1 MHPAPFRMAI
11 LDSLLSL
18 GVVLFQKILEM
29 VYSNS
34 CAPLVEV
41 DRDSNS
47 CLKNIWVRF
56 CLCILHYLQDE
67 YIDVRNR
74 AAKGLYHILKDKY
87 EFPTCHPNWFQAL
100 NWIFDKCF
108 SLEFIM
114 LQEETQGSVLCHSLV
129 SFIRKKTLY
138 LSFQVT
144 DDASKDNPEYMIY
157 ETCPSHVIENVLNQ
171 WQNYF
176 HTSSM
181 ELFECDP
188 SNSFEE
194 PLLQMQHVAVLCR
207 TILLSSYGK
216 SYQIWRRRCFAI
228 AVNHLCFLLSWV
240 FYIEKREMIG
250 FLPDFFR
257 PVYILVL
264 QMFILDEGH
273 ETYQQHNESRIENA
287 IWYLQKLSKDIRLT
301 NKIHKILEDSLENFL
316 YWHFQRSRPEEPQDL
331 LFLLGRKFQ
340 NSRSVL
346 SEGFLRPSL
355 RIRTNNKSWLQRIWK
370 NLWNNSDSTFTRYHS
385 PSSWDFPTFPSGNR
399 SAKTKLNVHSYQQS
413 MKAPLPPSALPSS
426 RSRAARY
433 RTSLMGQRDD
443 ADLYTPINSSSTTS
457 LSVGL
462 QGKSPKYWL
471 DDTDNGVDNLDL
483 EADEVLEEEDSLEP
497 IESSRKRFQWHR
509 FWKKLGQR
517 SFWKRKSNRE
527 EEQDRIISLAS
538 IDRRQPKSQN
548 RVRNQQYNIFN
559 FFPKILFEEFRMF
572 YNLFFLGVA
581 LSQLIPP
588 LRVNYLFTYL
598 GPLIFVLSVSIS
610 KKVYDDWQRYCRD
623 REVNMQTY
631 TRLLRDGSHGTIYR
645 KDIGVGDV
653 LILHNDDRVPADCL
667 LLKAKHDSKGTIFIR
682 TDQLDGETD
691 WKLRRAVSSTQTIED
706 DKQLVGLDAFVHL
719 EAPRKEIYDFVGNLS
734 ISQSE
739 GSEEKVYIEEPLSLE
754 NTIWANTVIASGSAV
769 VLVLYVGEETRSA
782 LNASKPKS
790 KVGKLDWEL
799 NRISKM
805 LFFFL
810 GSMSFVLLVLKGFQ
824 GRWYLYFMRYFLL
837 FSSIIPISMRIN
849 LDMARTIYSYFI
861 QHDQDLHECIVRSS
875 NLPEELG
882 RIDYLL
888 SDKTG
893 TLTKNEMHLKKLHLG
908 SLLFSKDDLEDLRKY
923 VLWGFT
929 ERADKYS
936 LGNNTTFLSSDSLL
950 SSTGSQIAHPQSLR
964 HIQTA
969 ISQTLL
975 AIAIA
980 HHVTPFIEEDG
991 TRTIQAASPDE
1002 VALVNFCEE
1011 CGVILLERSASLIRL
1026 RTPTGAEE
1034 QFEILCEFPFTS
1046 AARRMGIV
1054 VRDLQTME
1062 TVFYVKGADMII
1074 AQLVHENDWLDEESG
1089 NLARE
1094 GLRTLAYAKKTLGN
1108 DELEKFMKEYQAAQ
1122 RTIKNRSDAISAVQ
1136 RSLEKDMEV
1145 IALTGVE
1152 DKLQDGVRE
1161 TIEKL
1166 QHAGIRIWMLTGD
1179 KVETATNIAV
1189 SSRLVQRSKGI
1200 CTMTGVSNQIE
1211 ASRQLSLY
1219 RHRIGDVL
1227 IVDGPSLQTLLTFCR
1242 EEFLQL
1248 SCLSPCVV
1256 VCRCSPTQKSLVVR
1270 LVQSYTSS
1278 RVAAIGDGGNDVSM
1292 IQQAN
1297 FGIGIPGKEGKQAS
1311 LASDIGAVCHSS
1323 RTYYCHHS
1331 NGLLRNFL
1339 FYAAI
1344 PIFEGWILVGYATIY
1359 TMFPVFS
1366 LILDVDVTKEIAFT
1380 YPELYADLRKGRS
1393 LNLKTFLTWLL
1404 KGLYQGMTIM
1414 VVSVYVLW
1422 NDEYFS
1428 TTVEIRKWH
1437 RLMVVAECISLISYG
1452 LSLFL
1457 LRTVFD
1463 LYLIL
1468 RWSFWLRILIVT
1480 TISCCPVVVAKFINR
1495 KCAPPSYSKLI

>member
-1 MHPAPFRMAI
+1 
-11 LDSLLSL
+11 
-18 GVVLFQKILEM
+18 
-29 VYSNS
+29 
-34 CAPLVEV
+34 
-41 DRDSNS
+41 
-47 CLKNIWVRF
+47 
-56 CLCILHYLQDE
+56 
-67 YIDVRNR
+67 
-74 AAKGLYHILKDKY
+74 
-87 EFPTCHPNWFQAL
+87 
-100 NWIFDKCF
+100 
-108 SLEFIM
+108 
-114 LQEETQGSVLCHSLV
+114 
-129 SFIRKKTLY
+129 
-138 LSFQVT
+138 
-144 DDASKDNPEYMIY
+144 
-157 ETCPSHVIENVLNQ
+157 
-171 WQNYF
+171 
-176 HTSSM
+176 
-181 ELFECDP
+181 
-188 SNSFEE
+188 
-194 PLLQMQHVAVLCR
+194 
-207 TILLSSYGK
+207 
-216 SYQIWRRRCFAI
+216 
-228 AVNHLCFLLSWV
+228 
-240 FYIEKREMIG
+240 
-250 FLPDFFR
+250 
-257 PVYILVL
+257 
-264 QMFILDEGH
+264 
-273 ETYQQHNESRIENA
+273 
-287 IWYLQKLSKDIRLT
+287 
-301 NKIHKILEDSLENFL
+301 
-316 YWHFQRSRPEEPQDL
+316 
-331 LFLLGRKFQ
+331 
-340 NSRSVL
+340 
-346 SEGFLRPSL
+346 
-355 RIRTNNKSWLQRIWK
+355 
-370 NLWNNSDSTFTRYHS
+370 
-385 PSSWDFPTFPSGNR
+385 
-399 SAKTKLNVHSYQQS
+399 

-433 RTSLMGQRDD
+433 RTSLLGQRDD
-443 ADLYTPINSSSTTS
+443 ADLYTPMTSSSPAS
-457 LSVGL
+457 LSVGF
-462 QGKSPKYWL
+462 QNKSPKHWL
-471 DDTDNGVDNLDL
+471 DDGNNDIDDLDL
-483 EADEVLEEEDSLEP
+483 EAREVGNEESLEAV
-497 IESSRKRFQWHR
+497 ESSRKSFQWR
-509 FWKKLGQR
+509 RVWKQFVR
-517 SFWKRKSNRE
+517 MSFWKRKRNKE
-527 EEQDRIISLAS
+527 EEQERTICLAL
-538 IDRRQPKSQN
+538 IDRKQPKSQN
-548 RVRNQQYNIFN
+548 RVRNQQYTIFN
-559 FFPKILFEEFRMF
+559 FLPKILFEEFRMF

-598 GPLIFVLSVSIS
+598 GPLIFVLSVSIF
-610 KKVYDDWQRYCRD
+610 KKLYDDWQRYCRD

-631 TRLLRDGSHGTIYR
+631 IKLLRDGSQRIIYR
-645 KDIGVGDV
+645 KDIGVGDI

-719 EAPRKEIYDFVGNLS
+719 EAPRKEIYDFIGNFS
-734 ISQSE
+734 ISQTE
-739 GSEEKVYIEEPLSLE
+739 ESEEKFYTEEPLSLE
-754 NTIWANTVIASGSAV
+754 NTVWANTVIASGSAI

-849 LDMARTIYSYFI
+849 LDMARTIYAYFI
-861 QHDQDLHECIVRSS
+861 QHDEDLPECIVRSS

-923 VLWGFT
+923 ILWGFT

-936 LGNNTTFLSSDSLL
+936 HGNAILSSDSLL
-950 SSTGSQIAHPQSLR
+950 SSSGSQTAHPQSLR
-964 HIQTA
+964 HIQTM
-969 ISQTLL
+969 ISQALL
-975 AIAIA
+975 AMAIA

-1002 VALVNFCEE
+1002 VALVHFCEE
-1011 CGVILLERSASLIRL
+1011 CGVFLLERSASLIRL
-1026 RTPTGAEE
+1026 RTPTGREE

-1062 TVFYVKGADMII
+1062 TVFYVKGADMVIS
-1074 AQLVHENDWLDEESG
+1074 QLVHENDWLDEESG

-1094 GLRTLAYAKKTLGN
+1094 GLRTLAYARKTLGN
-1108 DELEKFMKEYQAAQ
+1108 DELERFMKEYQAAQ
-1122 RTIKNRSDAISAVQ
+1122 RTIKNRSEALSSVQ
-1136 RSLEKDMEV
+1136 KSLEKDMEV

-1179 KVETATNIAV
+1179 KVETATNIAI

-1200 CTMTGVSNQIE
+1200 YTITGVSSRIE

-1227 IVDGPSLQTLLTFCR
+1227 IVDGPSLQTLLAFCR

-1248 SCLSPCVV
+1248 SCLAPCVV

-1270 LVQSYTSS
+1270 LVQSYTSC

-1311 LASDIGAVCHSS
+1311 LASDISITQFSHLTSLLLWHGRNSYKRSARLAQFVIH
-1323 RTYYCHHS
+1323 RGLIIAIIQMVYCAI
-1331 NGLLRNFL
+1331 F

-1422 NDEYFS
+1422 NDDYFS
-1428 TTVEIRKWH
+1428 TSSLISVAFTSLILTELLMVAVEIRKWH